1 MKKSVKIIFISL
13 LSILL
18 IWIFIIVFDFI
29 RINRKVQKPLFIISE
44 KTIDDGGS
52 GLYQGL
58 GYSVYIEGNFM
69 PEDEFYG
76 ITRSDYEL
84 FGIYKNTVYVEYD

>member
-1 MKKSVKIIFISL
+1 MKKSIKITLVFF

-44 KTIDDGGS
+44 KTMDDGGS
-52 GLYQGL
+52 GLYKGL

-69 PEDEFYG
+69 PEDEHPG
-76 ITRSDYEL
+76 ITRADYEL